1 MRNLMLSV
9 GVIVVSIAASCAAP
23 PRPWLRFEPAGKT
36 NWRLGEGGLLSGRL
50 HGADLSLDLA
60 KKDTRVLVKVE
71 NRSPAPVEMRMG
83 PEGAAPR
90 VAIGEVLLRPLATQP
105 AAVGP
110 DMLPYTTMQIVKVDP
125 ECRGEF
131 YLDAPL
137 GREPRLGQYFVLTV
151 EARDASGRWDRLSLP
166 LEAVNSGTKP
176 ADGR

>member
-1 MRNLMLSV
+1 MRTLMLSV
-9 GVIVVSIAASCAAP
+9 GVIAGAIVTACAAP

-36 NWRLGEGGLLSGRL
+36 NWRMAEGGVLTGRL
-50 HGADLSLDLA
+50 HGADLTLDLA

-71 NRSPAPVEMRMG
+71 NHSAAAVEFRMG

-90 VAIGEVLLRPLATQP
+90 VAIGEVLLRPMAGP
-105 AAVGP
+105 AATSGP
-110 DMLPYTTMQIVKVDP
+110 DMIAYTSMQPVKVDAAW
-125 ECRGEF
+125 RGEF

-137 GREPRLGQYFVLTV
+137 GRDPALGQYFVLTV
-151 EARDASGRWDRLSLP
+151 EARDAAGQCERLTLP